1 MEQTYS
7 YFISQLVTQTPLFC
21 TPGLKDLVRSPD
33 PSCDVSVI
41 ECNFHSAPSRNHFS
55 IPQGYAMIV
64 ISNFYYVTLDRKRWS
79 QNKPAYLYCL
89 LSLAGGLCL
98 NSCSLQ
104 CSEPWPT
111 HIISPREWR
120 HKLPLVHVQ
129 TSFQREKPQNSTK
142 LKCNFWLVFSKNDRH
157 CELRCSCQL

>member
-1 MEQTYS
+1 M
-7 YFISQLVTQTPLFC
+7 FC
-21 TPGLKDLVRSPD
+21 TPGLKDLVRSLD

-55 IPQGYAMIV
+55 IPQGYATIV

-129 TSFQREKPQNSTK
+129 TSFISKREVTK
-142 LKCNFWLVFSKNDRH
+142 QHEVKVQLLASLVANQYCALYGRNAFIM
-157 CELRCSCQL
+157 